1 MNGRHLIACCCLVLA
16 LALGGCRQTVV
27 FNPGG
32 TPNDLAKLCVDG
44 LPANVPY
51 ELRSPSVIVALDR
64 SSGMNAPL
72 GSMTAV
78 SASLIALNEAALHY
92 QTSVRFGFVEFPRVS
107 FGCSDSYGC
116 CAGQVTIPA
125 DYESFKFAANFCDS
139 PTSGCIPSE
148 TRPTAAALNACLN
161 AYNGIDPHNRNRYVL
176 LVTNGDPDC
185 AGGGFCSSATSAI
198 GNLRRAIKEEV
209 KTIVVVPGDVIDDQ
223 CLQDMAL
230 AGGASPNYH
239 WATTPAMLTDVVVGI
254 VRSVATEACRL
265 ELGDPIDDFNQVGLF
280 LNNVLVPRGGTDGWV
295 DRDRFSIELRGAACQ
310 ALLDDPRGRGSLAV
324 YSCTQHP

>member
-1 MNGRHLIACCCLVLA
+1 LEHRDEREAPHRVLLSGLA

-116 CAGQVTIPA
+116 CAGQVT
-125 DYESFKFAANFCDS
+125 
-139 PTSGCIPSE
+139 
-148 TRPTAAALNACLN
+148 L
-161 AYNGIDPHNRNRYVL
+161 
-176 LVTNGDPDC
+176 PDRLRIVQVR
-185 AGGGFCSSATSAI
+185 GKTSAI
-198 GNLRRAIKEEV
+198 ARRL
-209 KTIVVVPGDVIDDQ
+209 D
-223 CLQDMAL
+223 
-230 AGGASPNYH
+230 ASPRR
-239 WATTPAMLTDVVVGI
+239 PA
-254 VRSVATEACRL
+254 RRL
-265 ELGDPIDDFNQVGLF
+265 Q
-280 LNNVLVPRGGTDGWV
+280 R
-295 DRDRFSIELRGAACQ
+295 
-310 ALLDDPRGRGSLAV
+310 
-324 YSCTQHP
+324 